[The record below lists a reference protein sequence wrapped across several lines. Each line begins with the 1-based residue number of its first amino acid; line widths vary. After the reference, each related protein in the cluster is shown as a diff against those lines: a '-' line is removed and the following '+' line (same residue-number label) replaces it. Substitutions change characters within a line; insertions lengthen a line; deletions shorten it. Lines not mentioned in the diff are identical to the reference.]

1 MDIRKIMVVGSGF
14 MGSGIAQVAAAAG
27 FTVVMQDIK
36 DEFVQKGLTTIEKNL
51 KNSVTKGKLSEEEKN
66 SILDRITPTVDLS
79 LAKDCDVVIEVIFEN
94 KQAKSELYK
103 KLEEICPPRA
113 IFASNTSSI
122 PITELAASTRRPDKF
137 AGMHFFSPVPV
148 MKLVEVIRGLK
159 TSAETAAII
168 KELAEKFG
176 KIPVYVKDGPGFLVN
191 RVNAA
196 LRNEV
201 YRCLAEGVATIE
213 DIDKALKFGLNHPM
227 GPFELGD
234 FVGLEI
240 GLAVAETLWE
250 NFKDPKW
257 APSLILK
264 KMVASGDLGRKTGKG
279 WYDYTSG
286 EKKPRTDLNF

>member
-1 MDIRKIMVVGSGF
+1 
-14 MGSGIAQVAAAAG
+14 
-27 FTVVMQDIK
+27 
-36 DEFVQKGLTTIEKNL
+36 
-51 KNSVTKGKLSEEEKN
+51 
-66 SILDRITPTVDLS
+66 
-79 LAKDCDVVIEVIFEN
+79 
-94 KQAKSELYK
+94 
-103 KLEEICPPRA
+103 
-113 IFASNTSSI
+113 
-122 PITELAASTRRPDKF
+122 
-137 AGMHFFSPVPV
+137 
-148 MKLVEVIRGLK
+148 VIRGLK

-176 KIPVYVKDGPGFLVN
+176 KVPVYVKDGPGFLVN